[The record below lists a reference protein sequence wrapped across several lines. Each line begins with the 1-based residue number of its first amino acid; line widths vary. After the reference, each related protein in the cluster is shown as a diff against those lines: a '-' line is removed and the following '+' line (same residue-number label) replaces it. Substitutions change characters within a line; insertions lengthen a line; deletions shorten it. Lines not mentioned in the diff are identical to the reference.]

1 VTEIPLPAGRLLDA
15 GELCYVAAPAAVPH
29 VTPMVFAFAG
39 GRLWVTTSRRSLKAR
54 FWRTDPRYAG
64 LVRAGSTALIITG
77 TATTHDAL
85 DPRSWRR
92 SLSDAPLLA
101 VASARF
107 TRKNARFFAGYAFD
121 ARKVPLAWTPPGR
134 VFVEL
139 GIERSALVEGDGV
152 QRWGEWPDQLGSR
165 DRFRASRT
173 GRAALEAIPESVRD
187 AVGTMGAG
195 ALALEGGNGPV
206 VLPARWTV
214 DGAALYAV
222 VSARTLSLAG
232 VTMTSVPVALCIDRP
247 STWRASEMVG
257 AMARGEGEIHV
268 VDRLQSGATSARAVV
283 RAAGAGGDS
292 VVVRIHASQFVW
304 WHGWDSGTVSAA

>member
-1 VTEIPLPAGRLLDA
+1 VTRIPLPAGRLLDA

-29 VTPMVFAFAG
+29 VTPMVFALAG

-92 SLSDAPLLA
+92 SLTDAPLLA

-121 ARKVPLAWTPPGR
+121 AHKVPLAWTPPGR

-139 GIERSALVEGDGV
+139 EIERSALVEGDV
-152 QRWGEWPDQLGSR
+152 VHRRGEWPTRMASR
-165 DRFRASRT
+165 DGFRASRA
-173 GRAALEAIPESVRD
+173 GRAAFEAIPGPVRE
-187 AVGTMGAG
+187 AVGTVGAG
-195 ALALEGGNGPV
+195 ALAVEGGNGPV

-222 VSARTLSLAG
+222 VSERILSLG
-232 VTMTSVPVALCIDRP
+232 VVTRASIPVALCIDRP
-247 STWRASEMVG
+247 STWRAREMVG
-257 AMARGEGEIHV
+257 VIARGEGEIHV
-268 VDRLQSGATSARAVV
+268 VERLQSGATSAGAVV
-283 RAAGAGGDS
+283 RAAGGERDP
-292 VVVRIHASQFVW
+292 VVVRIRASQYVW
-304 WHGWDSGTVSAA
+304 WRGWHSGTVSAA

>member
-1 VTEIPLPAGRLLDA
+1 VTRIPLPAGRLLDA

-29 VTPMVFAFAG
+29 VTPMVFALAG

-85 DPRSWRR
+85 
-92 SLSDAPLLA
+92 
-101 VASARF
+101 ASARF

-121 ARKVPLAWTPPGR
+121 AHKVPLAWTPPGR

-139 GIERSALVEGDGV
+139 EIERSALVEGDV
-152 QRWGEWPDQLGSR
+152 VHRRGEWPTRMASR
-165 DRFRASRT
+165 DGFRASRA
-173 GRAALEAIPESVRD
+173 GRAAFEAIPGPVRE
-187 AVGTMGAG
+187 AVGTVGAG
-195 ALALEGGNGPV
+195 ALAVEGGNGPV

-222 VSARTLSLAG
+222 VSERILSLG
-232 VTMTSVPVALCIDRP
+232 VVTRASIPVALCIDRP
-247 STWRASEMVG
+247 STWRAREMVG
-257 AMARGEGEIHV
+257 VIARGEGEIHV
-268 VDRLQSGATSARAVV
+268 VERLQSGATSAGAVV
-283 RAAGAGGDS
+283 RAAGGERDP
-292 VVVRIHASQFVW
+292 VVVRIRASQYVW
-304 WHGWDSGTVSAA
+304 WRGWHSGTVSAA